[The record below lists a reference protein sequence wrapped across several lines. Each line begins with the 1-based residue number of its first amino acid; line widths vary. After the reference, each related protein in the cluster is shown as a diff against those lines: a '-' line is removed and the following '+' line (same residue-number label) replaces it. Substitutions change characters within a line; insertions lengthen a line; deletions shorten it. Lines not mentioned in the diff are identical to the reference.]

1 MFLKL
6 VKKIFG
12 LVGLKL
18 IDKNLIKN
26 DRLIAKHSSKKVVN
40 LLEKFFSEDLVKT
53 VIQIGA
59 NDGRRFDNL
68 NTYIKRYNPKAI
80 LVEPITEYYNEL
92 KLNYI
97 NCKNVFFEN
106 SAISRNNE
114 INFLYKVESSKSKL
128 YGEHIKGITSFN
140 KSHLIKHG
148 VSKNHIKK
156 EIVNS
161 ISFSNLIK
169 KYTIKNLDLLVID
182 TEGYDANILMD
193 FFSTTQLRPLIIF
206 EYIHIKNDLLVKLV
220 EIIIS
225 NNFEF
230 FKLEENIVCIPNERD
245 ALKNLF

>member
-6 VKKIFG
+6 IKKIFG

-53 VIQIGA
+53 VVQIGA
-59 NDGRRFDNL
+59 NDGKRFDNL
-68 NTYIKRYNPKAI
+68 NAYIKKYSPKAI

-220 EIIIS
+220 EMIIS

-230 FKLEENIVCIPNERD
+230 FKLEENIICIPKERD
-245 ALKNLF
+245 AFKNLF

>member
-1 MFLKL
+1 MFSKVL
-6 VKKIFG
+6 KKIFG
-12 LVGLKL
+12 LTGYKL

-26 DRLIAKHSSKKVVN
+26 DRLIAKYSSKKVVN

-59 NDGRRFDNL
+59 NDGKRFDNL
-68 NTYIKRYNPKAI
+68 NTYIKRYSPKAI

-220 EIIIS
+220 EMIIS

-230 FKLEENIVCIPNERD
+230 FKLEENIICIPKERD
-245 ALKNLF
+245 AFKNLF

>member
-53 VIQIGA
+53 VVQIGA
-59 NDGRRFDNL
+59 NDGKRFDNL
-68 NTYIKRYNPKAI
+68 NAYIKKYSPKAI
-80 LVEPITEYYNEL
+80 LVEPIIEYYNEL

-97 NCKNVFFEN
+97 NYENVFFEN
-106 SAISRNNE
+106 SAICANNE

-148 VSKNHIKK
+148 VSRNHIKK

-161 ISFSNLIK
+161 ISFSTLIK

-182 TEGYDANILMD
+182 AEGYDANILMD

>member
-59 NDGRRFDNL
+59 NDGKRFDNL
-68 NTYIKRYNPKAI
+68 NTYIKRYSPKAI

-193 FFSTTQLRPLIIF
+193 FFSTTRLRPLIIF

-220 EIIIS
+220 EMIIS

-230 FKLEENIVCIPNERD
+230 FKLEENIICIPKERD
-245 ALKNLF
+245 AFKNLF

>member
-1 MFLKL
+1 MFLKVL
-6 VKKIFG
+6 KKILG
-12 LVGLKL
+12 LIGYKL
-18 IDKNLIKN
+18 INKNLIKN

-53 VIQIGA
+53 VVQIGA
-59 NDGRRFDNL
+59 NDGKRFDDL
-68 NTYIKRYNPKAI
+68 NIYIKKYSPKAI

-97 NCKNVFFEN
+97 NCENVFFEN
-106 SAISRNNE
+106 SAISTNNE

-140 KSHLIKHG
+140 KSHLINHG
-148 VSKNHIKK
+148 VSKNHIEK

-161 ISFSNLIK
+161 ISFSTLIK

-182 TEGYDANILMD
+182 AEGYDANILMD
-193 FFSTTQLRPLIIF
+193 FFSSTQLKPLIIF

-220 EIIIS
+220 EMIIS

-230 FKLEENIVCIPNERD
+230 FKLEENIICIPKDRD
-245 ALKNLF
+245 VFKNLF

>member
-53 VIQIGA
+53 VVQIGA
-59 NDGRRFDNL
+59 NDGKRFDNL
-68 NTYIKRYNPKAI
+68 NAYIKKYSPKAI
-80 LVEPITEYYNEL
+80 LVEPIIEYYNEL

-97 NCKNVFFEN
+97 NYKNVFFEN
-106 SAISRNNE
+106 SAICTNNE

-148 VSKNHIKK
+148 VSRNHIKK
-156 EIVNS
+156 EMVNS
-161 ISFSNLIK
+161 ISFSTLIK

-182 TEGYDANILMD
+182 AEGYDANILMD

-220 EIIIS
+220 EMIIS

-245 ALKNLF
+245 AFKNLF

>member
-1 MFLKL
+1 M
-6 VKKIFG
+6 
-12 LVGLKL
+12 
-18 IDKNLIKN
+18 
-26 DRLIAKHSSKKVVN
+26 IAKHSSKKVVN

-53 VIQIGA
+53 VVQIGA
-59 NDGRRFDNL
+59 NDGKRFDNL
-68 NTYIKRYNPKAI
+68 NAYIKKYSPKAI
-80 LVEPITEYYNEL
+80 LVEPIIEYYNEL

-97 NCKNVFFEN
+97 NYENVFFEN
-106 SAISRNNE
+106 SAICANNE

-148 VSKNHIKK
+148 VSRNHIKK
-156 EIVNS
+156 EFVNS
-161 ISFSNLIK
+161 ISFSTLIK

-182 TEGYDANILMD
+182 AEGYDANILMD

>member
-1 MFLKL
+1 MFLKPI
-6 VKKIFG
+6 KKIFG

-18 IDKNLIKN
+18 VDKNLIKN

-40 LLEKFFSEDLVKT
+40 LLEKFFSENLVKT

-59 NDGRRFDNL
+59 NDGKRFDNL
-68 NTYIKRYNPKAI
+68 NAYIKKYSPKAI
-80 LVEPITEYYNEL
+80 LVEPIIEYYNEL

-97 NCKNVFFEN
+97 NYENVFFEN
-106 SAISRNNE
+106 SAICSNNE
-114 INFLYKVESSKSKL
+114 ISFLYKVESRKSKL

-148 VSKNHIKK
+148 VSRNHIEK

-161 ISFSNLIK
+161 ISFSTLIK
-169 KYTIKNLDLLVID
+169 KYTIKNLDLLLID
-182 TEGYDANILMD
+182 AEGYDANILMD

-220 EIIIS
+220 EMIIS
-225 NNFEF
+225 SNFEF
-230 FKLEENIVCIPNERD
+230 FKLEENIVCIPKERS

>member
-53 VIQIGA
+53 VVQIGA
-59 NDGRRFDNL
+59 NDGKRFDNL
-68 NTYIKRYNPKAI
+68 NAYIKKYSPKAI

-148 VSKNHIKK
+148 VSRNHIKK

-161 ISFSNLIK
+161 ISFSTLIK

-182 TEGYDANILMD
+182 AEGYDANILMD

-220 EIIIS
+220 EMIIS

-245 ALKNLF
+245 AFKNLF

>member
-6 VKKIFG
+6 IKKIFG

-53 VIQIGA
+53 VVQIGA
-59 NDGRRFDNL
+59 NDGKRFDNL
-68 NTYIKRYNPKAI
+68 NAYIKKYSPKAI
-80 LVEPITEYYNEL
+80 LVEPIIEHYNEL

-97 NCKNVFFEN
+97 NYENVFFEN
-106 SAISRNNE
+106 SAICANNE

-148 VSKNHIKK
+148 VSRNHIKK

-161 ISFSNLIK
+161 ISFSTLIK

-182 TEGYDANILMD
+182 AEGYDANILMD

>member
-6 VKKIFG
+6 IKKIFG

-53 VIQIGA
+53 VVQIGA
-59 NDGRRFDNL
+59 NDGKRFDNL
-68 NTYIKRYNPKAI
+68 NAYIKKYSPKAI
-80 LVEPITEYYNEL
+80 LVEPIIEYYNEL

-97 NCKNVFFEN
+97 NYENVFFEN
-106 SAISRNNE
+106 SAICANNE

-148 VSKNHIKK
+148 VSRNHIKK

-161 ISFSNLIK
+161 ISFSTLIK

-182 TEGYDANILMD
+182 AEGYDANILMD